1 MRLLGWAL
9 FAAAAARVPPSGYA
23 VPLHSCPARCEAPW
37 LPALAGAWVVCCDAQ
52 GRAARVISLETG
64 VEHALPVAL
73 GRPATGP
80 DSLYASGLSG
90 ALVHLRATGPAVE
103 PDLTRVVGRED
114 GPPATDGARIAAQM
128 DGRVQALEPQQRRR
142 TTWVSPLR
150 GGQALALCG
159 PYLAWVVDGD
169 GQDLWWVDVRGGPPT
184 PLAGGPG
191 DQRHVVASGSHLAWI
206 DGGDV
211 IVLHPDTGDR
221 VRHPAAA
228 TTGAPPT
235 LWADVACW
243 EEPGPDGSVDV
254 RCTDGHGARGPGHQ
268 RRPSRWG
275 PWLLFHQGD
284 EVYLSNRALP

>member
-114 GPPATDGARIAAQM
+114 GPR
-128 DGRVQALEPQQRRR
+128 
-142 TTWVSPLR
+142 
-150 GGQALALCG
+150 
-159 PYLAWVVDGD
+159 
-169 GQDLWWVDVRGGPPT
+169 PPT
-184 PLAGGPG
+184 GRASPPRWTGGCRP
-191 DQRHVVASGSHLAWI
+191 SS
-206 DGGDV
+206 
-211 IVLHPDTGDR
+211 PNS
-221 VRHPAAA
+221 AAA
-228 TTGAPPT
+228 P
-235 LWADVACW
+235 
-243 EEPGPDGSVDV
+243 
-254 RCTDGHGARGPGHQ
+254 RG
-268 RRPSRWG
+268 
-275 PWLLFHQGD
+275 
-284 EVYLSNRALP
+284 